1 MKIKQP
7 RLLTFVTLILV
18 LGLTVASYYGAF
30 VPGTYAKDAVSIAA
44 QGMGQDIFDL
54 FVVGPLLL
62 LSLIGAFKKNKIAF
76 YIYSGTV
83 FYVLY
88 SFFIYAFGVHFNFV
102 FLWYCLTLGSA
113 FYTFVLILNEVS
125 GVNLKSWFHS
135 KISVRPIG
143 IYLIFIAVLFY
154 LLWLKDVVP
163 AVLGHTLPRDVSQY
177 GLLVNPVHVMDIAL
191 ALPGLIFSSVL
202 LIKKKSLGFFFAPVY
217 LVFITLLTLALVAM
231 AVMVKIKGISDDI
244 ALVYIFSVLA
254 LINILFLGLFFRNVK
269 FSK

>member
-1 MKIKQP
+1 
-7 RLLTFVTLILV
+7 
-18 LGLTVASYYGAF
+18 
-30 VPGTYAKDAVSIAA
+30 
-44 QGMGQDIFDL
+44 
-54 FVVGPLLL
+54 
-62 LSLIGAFKKNKIAF
+62 
-76 YIYSGTV
+76 
-83 FYVLY
+83 
-88 SFFIYAFGVHFNFV
+88 
-102 FLWYCLTLGSA
+102 
-113 FYTFVLILNEVS
+113 
-125 GVNLKSWFHS
+125 
-135 KISVRPIG
+135 
-143 IYLIFIAVLFY
+143 
-154 LLWLKDVVP
+154 VP